1 MYIRYYGIER
11 HDQWNYH
18 LGKEAVALLY
28 LVPIPKEGLKKLG
41 LKMRL
46 RFKGGKLVCLP

>member
-28 LVPIPKEGLKKLG
+28 LVPKEALKNLG

-46 RFKGGKLVCLP
+46 RFKGGKLVCLQ